1 MRIHMRPSDLELL
14 KNRGL
19 EVQGNE
25 VDVDVTDDEEDNGF
39 QTISFNAGECRL
51 QVYLDVRYERGG
63 PYQFT
68 SESKGRL
75 GVSRWTT

>member
-1 MRIHMRPSDLELL
+1 MRIHMCPSDLELL

-19 EVQGNE
+19 EVQGNVAE
-25 VDVDVTDDEEDNGF
+25 VDLTDDELDNGF
-39 QTISFNAGECRL
+39 HTISFNAGECRL

-75 GVSRWTT
+75 AGD